1 MKQNAIILAVCLG
14 SAATAQPDPFLGTRC
29 STNEDIHVEPGAIGF
44 NEHTV
49 CDWQDG
55 PIIKAYSL
63 HGVIDCRNIYVTDA
77 SADPV
82 TTQTL
87 DQGTRHLR
95 LVLVDDVDMDVYL
108 DRVPLGRFGACG

>member
-1 MKQNAIILAVCLG
+1 M
-14 SAATAQPDPFLGTRC
+14 AQPDPFLGTRC
-29 STNEDIHVEPGAIGF
+29 SANEDIHIEPDAIGF
-44 NEHTV
+44 NEHTI
-49 CDWQDG
+49 CDWQDA
-55 PIIKAYSL
+55 PTIKTYSL

-77 SADPV
+77 STDPV

-95 LVLVDDVDMDVYL
+95 LVLIDDIDMDVYL